1 MEIENQNNQI
11 PSDSETKELVQNLSK
26 ASFVLIETIV
36 QSVFDLNEVI
46 ILIIIEL
53 RV

>member
-11 PSDSETKELVQNLSK
+11 SSDSETKELVQNLSK